1 MLLQKGFHPIV
12 QKIML
17 THLLHPFWC
26 IHLFLWVFL
35 TSFCVYVWL
44 KVTIIQKVFSFL
56 LPYLLHFSLTKYWN
70 CFSPFKLLSK
80 KLSVPWLSPDNSK
93 AVEGLFTIL
102 LNGML
107 VHDFFPQIGW
117 FSSICHLHSLV
128 IAKSN
133 FQKSA
138 DQFH

>member
-1 MLLQKGFHPIV
+1 MPALPLITPLNVTYLYEISLEITLGNAPSERISSHCAKNYADTSFHP
-12 QKIML
+12 L
-17 THLLHPFWC
+17 WC
-26 IHLFLWVFL
+26 IHLFLWGFL

-56 LPYLLHFSLTKYWN
+56 LPYLFHFSLTKYRN
-70 CFSPFKLLSK
+70 FFSPFKLLSK

-107 VHDFFPQIGW
+107 VHDFFPQIG
-117 FSSICHLHSLV
+117 
-128 IAKSN
+128 
-133 FQKSA
+133 
-138 DQFH
+138 